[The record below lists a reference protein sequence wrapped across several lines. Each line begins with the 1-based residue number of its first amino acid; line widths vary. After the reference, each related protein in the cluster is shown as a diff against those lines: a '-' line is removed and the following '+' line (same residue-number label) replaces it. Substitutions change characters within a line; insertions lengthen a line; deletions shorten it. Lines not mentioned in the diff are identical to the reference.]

1 MIARTKVFPIEQ
13 SILLLCVLFLAVF
26 SLSEV
31 VFILF
36 KGFCMVLI
44 YFVLR
49 MGVILVLAD
58 SYNLLS
64 FLTRITYVVKVAFCL
79 LRIL

>member
-1 MIARTKVFPIEQ
+1 
-13 SILLLCVLFLAVF
+13 
-26 SLSEV
+26 
-31 VFILF
+31 
-36 KGFCMVLI
+36 MVLI

-49 MGVILVLAD
+49 MGGILVLAD